1 MASLAFI
8 ALWFCILVRGQEMYS
23 SPTGTVLQDLFKKH
37 GAVFF
42 IENYFIKMQKLNG
55 RIDGVTGYN
64 ERTDIDNSDSVCELD
79 E

>member
-8 ALWFCILVRGQEMYS
+8 ALWFCILGRGQEMYS
-23 SPTGTVLQDLFKKH
+23 SPTGTVLQALFKKKH
-37 GAVFF
+37 GN
-42 IENYFIKMQKLNG
+42 NYCIKNQKSNG

-64 ERTDIDNSDSVCELD
+64 ERTDIDNSDSVCELG